1 MFSKTIFIA
10 VIFTLIILPTPTQ
23 SFLQCPTTAHLA
35 TNELIGSTFGS
46 SRFPSSKITLEFWAY
61 FHDVTTPM
69 GVFEYTMKV
78 PGTVDDETTSL
89 SILLEEDKIEVQILG
104 EKQVWNLPYQGAL
117 PVSSFVSKEWFHIA
131 IVWSSSTGN
140 VRPYV
145 NGKVA
150 GLPET
155 IGTSLIPNKG
165 TLRLF
170 RSGSHS
176 LGVGS
181 SIAEFRIWNEQM
193 TEKDVIRTMQT
204 IHPTEELFNLELF
217 AHYRLSDDAT
227 ASLEDLQGVLDQTS
241 SSDLPHSL
249 QIVVGSGD
257 PCFDSEETDLSK
269 SPNSVSIASRPRSYF
284 QEAYDQAS
292 LLGSGLASDP
302 SFNVDAGE
310 EVSVVSFDDDNMI
323 GRSTTEVRFLF
334 FLISFFLSSPT
345 VQPLTSSFSFSFS
358 YSCSSFLSL
367 SHHLYLFSFF
377 RTSSR
382 LIISR
387 A

>member
-1 MFSKTIFIA
+1 
-10 VIFTLIILPTPTQ
+10 
-23 SFLQCPTTAHLA
+23 
-35 TNELIGSTFGS
+35 
-46 SRFPSSKITLEFWAY
+46 
-61 FHDVTTPM
+61 M
-69 GVFEYTMKV
+69 GVLEYTMKV

-131 IVWSSSTGN
+131 VVWSSSTGN

-193 TEKDVIRTMQT
+193 TEKDVMRTMQT
-204 IHPTEELFNLELF
+204 VRPTEELFNLELF

-249 QIVVGSGD
+249 QVVVGSGGA
-257 PCFDSEETDLSK
+257 PCFDSEIDLSK

-323 GRSTTEVRFLF
+323 GRSTTEVRFF
-334 FLISFFLSSPT
+334 FFF
-345 VQPLTSSFSFSFS
+345 F
-358 YSCSSFLSL
+358 
-367 SHHLYLFSFF
+367 
-377 RTSSR
+377 
-382 LIISR
+382 
-387 A
+387 